1 MLLTEREVREK
12 AGSDVDSDDFP
23 RPMVHG
29 PEGRKWDKETVEAWV
44 YTKKG
49 GLSKKAVRR
58 PKGEGDEVETRPV
71 D

>member
-1 MLLTEREVREK
+1 MLLTEREVREM

-29 PEGRKWDKETVEAWV
+29 PEGRKWDQETVESWM

-49 GLSKKAVRR
+49 LKKKTVRR
-58 PKGEGDEVETRPV
+58 PKGEDDEVETRPV
-71 D
+71 E